1 MPNCFDTFFTEIPI
15 FKNPINKT
23 LINQTNSLSPIPYPL
38 SPIPTTTPDRA
49 ENRDILNIVFDR
61 TAVELSSRLE
71 YALVALLEIAD
82 RQAQGKPLKV
92 NEIAASQSLP
102 ERYLDQIFTS
112 LKRQGILSSQ
122 RGMKGGYL
130 LAKELWQ
137 ITLLDVVIAIEG
149 GGDRKKVDPAIPNTL
164 EKTVIIQTFAGIKES
179 VNEILISYTLQDL
192 AKTLETQRQ
201 SSPMYYI

>member
-1 MPNCFDTFFTEIPI
+1 M
-15 FKNPINKT
+15 
-23 LINQTNSLSPIPYPL
+23 
-38 SPIPTTTPDRA
+38 
-49 ENRDILNIVFDR
+49 
-61 TAVELSSRLE
+61 ELSSRLE
-71 YALVALLEIAD
+71 YALVALLEIAKH
-82 RQAQGKPLKV
+82 QAQGKPLKV

-130 LAKELWQ
+130 LARELWQ
-137 ITLLDVVIAIEG
+137 ITLLDVVVAIEG
-149 GGDRKKVDPAIPNTL
+149 SGDRKKVNSTSSNTL
-164 EKTVIIQTFAGIKES
+164 EKTVVVQTFEGIKDS
-179 VNEILISYTLQDL
+179 VDDLLKSYTLQDL

>member
-1 MPNCFDTFFTEIPI
+1 M
-15 FKNPINKT
+15 
-23 LINQTNSLSPIPYPL
+23 LM
-38 SPIPTTTPDRA
+38 
-49 ENRDILNIVFDR
+49 
-61 TAVELSSRLE
+61 ELSSRLE
-71 YALVALLEIAD
+71 YALVALLEIAKY
-82 RQAQGKPLKV
+82 QAQGKPLKV

-112 LKRQGILSSQ
+112 LKRQGIVSSQ

-149 GGDRKKVDPAIPNTL
+149 GGNQKKVDSTTSNTV
-164 EKTVIIQTFAGIKES
+164 EKTVIFQTFDEIKGSVDGILKT
-179 VNEILISYTLQDL
+179 YTLQDL
-192 AKTLETQRQ
+192 VKILETRRQ

>member
-1 MPNCFDTFFTEIPI
+1 
-15 FKNPINKT
+15 
-23 LINQTNSLSPIPYPL
+23 
-38 SPIPTTTPDRA
+38 
-49 ENRDILNIVFDR
+49 
-61 TAVELSSRLE
+61 VELSSRLE

-92 NEIAASQSLP
+92 NEIAASQALP
-102 ERYLDQIFTS
+102 ERYLDQIFTL
-112 LKRQGILSSQ
+112 LKRQGIISSQ

-137 ITLLDVVIAIEG
+137 ITLLDVVVAIEG
-149 GGDRKKVDPAIPNTL
+149 SGNRKKVDPATPSTP
-164 EKTVIIQTFAGIKES
+164 EKTVIVQTFAEIKDS
-179 VNEILISYTLQDL
+179 VNDILVNYTLQDL

>member
-1 MPNCFDTFFTEIPI
+1 M
-15 FKNPINKT
+15 
-23 LINQTNSLSPIPYPL
+23 
-38 SPIPTTTPDRA
+38 
-49 ENRDILNIVFDR
+49 
-61 TAVELSSRLE
+61 ELSSRLE
-71 YALVALLEIAD
+71 YALVALLEIAKH
-82 RQAQGKPLKV
+82 QAQGKPLKV

-130 LAKELWQ
+130 LARELWQ

-149 GGDRKKVDPAIPNTL
+149 SGDRQKVDPTNSNTL
-164 EKTVIIQTFAGIKES
+164 EKTVVVQTFEGIQDS
-179 VNEILISYTLQDL
+179 VRDLLKSYTLQDL

>member
-1 MPNCFDTFFTEIPI
+1 M
-15 FKNPINKT
+15 
-23 LINQTNSLSPIPYPL
+23 
-38 SPIPTTTPDRA
+38 
-49 ENRDILNIVFDR
+49 
-61 TAVELSSRLE
+61 ELSSRLE
-71 YALVALLEIAD
+71 YALVALLEIAKH
-82 RQAQGKPLKV
+82 QAQGKPLKV

-130 LAKELWQ
+130 LARELWQ
-137 ITLLDVVIAIEG
+137 ITLLDVVVAIEG
-149 GGDRKKVDPAIPNTL
+149 SGDRKKVAPTSSNTL
-164 EKTVIIQTFAGIKES
+164 EKTVIVQTFEGIKDS
-179 VNEILISYTLQDL
+179 VDDLLKSYTLQDL

>member
-1 MPNCFDTFFTEIPI
+1 M
-15 FKNPINKT
+15 
-23 LINQTNSLSPIPYPL
+23 
-38 SPIPTTTPDRA
+38 
-49 ENRDILNIVFDR
+49 
-61 TAVELSSRLE
+61 ELSSRLE
-71 YALVALLEIAD
+71 YALVALLEIAKH
-82 RQAQGKPLKV
+82 QAQGKPLKV

-130 LAKELWQ
+130 LARELWQ

-149 GGDRKKVDPAIPNTL
+149 SGDRKKVDPTSSNTL
-164 EKTVIIQTFAGIKES
+164 EKTVVVQTFEGIQDS
-179 VNEILISYTLQDL
+179 VRDLLKSYTLQDL

>member
-1 MPNCFDTFFTEIPI
+1 
-15 FKNPINKT
+15 
-23 LINQTNSLSPIPYPL
+23 
-38 SPIPTTTPDRA
+38 
-49 ENRDILNIVFDR
+49 
-61 TAVELSSRLE
+61 VELSSRLE
-71 YALVALLEIAD
+71 YALIALLEIAD
-82 RQAQGKPLKV
+82 RQERGKPLKV
-92 NEIAASQSLP
+92 NEIAASQALP

-149 GGDRKKVDPAIPNTL
+149 GGDRQKVDLTTPTTL
-164 EKTVIIQTFAGIKES
+164 ERAIIIQTFEGIKES
-179 VNEILISYTLQDL
+179 VHEILISYTLQDL

>member
-1 MPNCFDTFFTEIPI
+1 M
-15 FKNPINKT
+15 
-23 LINQTNSLSPIPYPL
+23 
-38 SPIPTTTPDRA
+38 
-49 ENRDILNIVFDR
+49 
-61 TAVELSSRLE
+61 ELSSRLE
-71 YALVALLEIAD
+71 YALVALLEIAKH
-82 RQAQGKPLKV
+82 QAQGKPLKV

-130 LAKELWQ
+130 LARELWQ

-149 GGDRKKVDPAIPNTL
+149 SGDRKKVDPTSSNTL
-164 EKTVIIQTFAGIKES
+164 EKTVVVQTFEGIQDS
-179 VNEILISYTLQDL
+179 VHDLLKSYTLQDL

>member
-1 MPNCFDTFFTEIPI
+1 VVSSRED
-15 FKNPINKT
+15 
-23 LINQTNSLSPIPYPL
+23 LIKKP
-38 SPIPTTTPDRA
+38 
-49 ENRDILNIVFDR
+49 
-61 TAVELSSRLE
+61 VELSSRLE
-71 YALVALLEIAD
+71 YALVALLEIAE

-102 ERYLDQIFTS
+102 ERYLDQIFTL

-137 ITLLDVVIAIEG
+137 ISLLDIVMAIEG
-149 GGDRKKVDPAIPNTL
+149 GSNQKKVDPSISSTIGKVVVV
-164 EKTVIIQTFAGIKES
+164 ETFEEIKGS
-179 VNEILISYTLQDL
+179 CDEILASYTLQDL
-192 AKTLETQRQ
+192 AKSVESRRQ

>member
-1 MPNCFDTFFTEIPI
+1 M
-15 FKNPINKT
+15 
-23 LINQTNSLSPIPYPL
+23 
-38 SPIPTTTPDRA
+38 
-49 ENRDILNIVFDR
+49 
-61 TAVELSSRLE
+61 ELSSRLE
-71 YALVALLEIAD
+71 YALVALLEIAKY
-82 RQAQGKPLKV
+82 QAQGKPLKV

-112 LKRQGILSSQ
+112 LKRQGIISSQ

-149 GGDRKKVDPAIPNTL
+149 GGNQKKVDLTTSNTL
-164 EKTVIIQTFAGIKES
+164 EKTVIVQTFDEIKES
-179 VNEILISYTLQDL
+179 VDGILKNYTLQDL
-192 AKTLETQRQ
+192 VKILETQRQ

>member
-1 MPNCFDTFFTEIPI
+1 MD
-15 FKNPINKT
+15 
-23 LINQTNSLSPIPYPL
+23 
-38 SPIPTTTPDRA
+38 
-49 ENRDILNIVFDR
+49 
-61 TAVELSSRLE
+61 LSSRLE
-71 YALVALLEIAD
+71 YALVALLEIAKH
-82 RQAQGKPLKV
+82 QAQGKPLKV

-130 LAKELWQ
+130 LARELWQ

-149 GGDRKKVDPAIPNTL
+149 SGDRQKIDPTSSNTL
-164 EKTVIIQTFAGIKES
+164 EKTVVVQTFEGIQDS
-179 VNEILISYTLQDL
+179 VHDLLKSYTLQDL